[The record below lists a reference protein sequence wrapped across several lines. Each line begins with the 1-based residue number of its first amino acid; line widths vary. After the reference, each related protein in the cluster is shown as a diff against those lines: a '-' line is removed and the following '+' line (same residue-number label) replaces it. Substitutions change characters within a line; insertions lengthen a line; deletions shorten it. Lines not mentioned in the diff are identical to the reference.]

1 VTASAMVFYVLASL
15 CVVSA
20 VMVVTR
26 RSAIHAAL
34 FLVLAFFCVA
44 GIYVILSAEFL
55 AAVQVLVYAGGV
67 MVLFLFV
74 IMLVPQG
81 GAMSGGS
88 AVQHGGLVPQGG
100 TLWQGIAVKGGSQAP
115 QGDNA
120 PQAGQAPQAPPVR
133 HVVVSLMLAVALAGT
148 IILWFWD
155 STPVGAAAGTRLL
168 LAGGGNIEAVGM
180 ELYQRYLLPFEIAS
194 VLLLVAMIGAV
205 VLARKKV

>member
-1 VTASAMVFYVLASL
+1 MTASAMVFYVLASL

-74 IMLVPQG
+74 IM
-81 GAMSGGS
+81 
-88 AVQHGGLVPQGG
+88 LVPQGG